1 MKQTTDILVKP
12 LITEKSNR
20 LTEKLTQ
27 YSFVVTMKANK
38 LEIKKAVES
47 MYGISVEDVSTMRM
61 PGKNKTR
68 YTNNG
73 LAKGMKSAY
82 KKAIVTCKEGDTID
96 FYGSI

>member
-68 YTNNG
+68 YTNKG
-73 LAKGMKSAY
+73 LAKGMKSPY
-82 KKAIVTCKEGDTID
+82 KKAVVTCKAGDTID